1 MCRLTKRRATPLLS
15 LQNSFYKNNDD
26 ACLGFGFITSGLPL
40 LQIGST
46 KVNSKLSSVI
56 AKGPVY
62 TPTGRG
68 QSMTSS
74 T

>member
-1 MCRLTKRRATPLLS
+1 MQADQKEGNPS
-15 LQNSFYKNNDD
+15 LQSSGFSKNNDD
-26 ACLGFGFITSGLPL
+26 VCLGFGFITSGLPL

-68 QSMTSS
+68 QSMATS